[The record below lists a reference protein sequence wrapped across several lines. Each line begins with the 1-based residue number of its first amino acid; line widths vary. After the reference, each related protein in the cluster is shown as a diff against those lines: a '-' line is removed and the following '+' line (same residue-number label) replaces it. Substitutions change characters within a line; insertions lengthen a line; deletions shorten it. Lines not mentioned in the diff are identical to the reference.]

1 MRWLLSL
8 SKLAFIC
15 NVAFLIAFTFRFGNW
30 AKFQEIVSTAI
41 IIGWVLVFLFNPL
54 VNLCYLI
61 LFLTRRRSLAIVP
74 VWLIT
79 SNIFFLIIEMIF
91 IAFLNLSKF

>member
-1 MRWLLSL
+1 MRWLLFL

-15 NVAFLIAFTFRFGNW
+15 NVLFLVAFAFRIGNW
-30 AKFQEIVSTAI
+30 IHYQDVISIVI

-61 LFLTRRRSLAIVP
+61 LFLTKKKSLAIVP
-74 VWLIT
+74 VWLKT
-79 SNIFFLIIEMIF
+79 SNIFFLIIELIF
-91 IAFLNLSKF
+91 VAFLNISKL

>member
-8 SKLAFIC
+8 SKLAFFC
-15 NVAFLIAFTFRFGNW
+15 NVLFLIAFSFRFGNW
-30 AKFQEIVSTAI
+30 TNMQDFVSTAI

-61 LFLTRRRSLAIVP
+61 LFLTKKNSLKIVP
-74 VWLIT
+74 TWLIT
-79 SNIFFLIIEMIF
+79 SNIFFLVIEMIF
-91 IAFLNLSKF
+91 ISFLNIARF